1 MATIS
6 ISNLTVG
13 YDAEP
18 VIKDFSLN
26 IADGSLFTLLG
37 PSGCGKT
44 TLLRTIAGFIPMR
57 GGSLHFGERD
67 VTRLPAHLRDVG
79 MVFQDYALFPDKTVF
94 DNVAYG
100 LRARK
105 KDAATI
111 KATVGEYLE
120 RVGLSAFAERVPAA
134 LSGGQRQRVALARA
148 LAIKPTVLL
157 MDEPLSNLDAK
168 LRVQV
173 RETIAD
179 LQKEIGIT
187 TVLVTHDQEEALAL
201 SDRIGLIREGKLEQA
216 GTPEELYAKPRTA
229 YVADFVGAANI
240 LSASIATRIE
250 ANTMASVQL
259 AEATVRAHAP
269 EALATGAVALI
280 ARGESLKL
288 LPRDAAGSNLVP
300 CTIRRRQYLGAR
312 TTYTVDIAG
321 DAAARSV
328 RVETHDDAKHW
339 AVGERAQ
346 LQFDSE
352 KTLVVAS

>member
-1 MATIS
+1 
-6 ISNLTVG
+6 
-13 YDAEP
+13 
-18 VIKDFSLN
+18 
-26 IADGSLFTLLG
+26 
-37 PSGCGKT
+37 
-44 TLLRTIAGFIPMR
+44 
-57 GGSLHFGERD
+57 
-67 VTRLPAHLRDVG
+67 VG

-120 RVGLSAFAERVPAA
+120 RVGLSAFAERLPAA

-201 SDRIGLIREGKLEQA
+201 SDRIGLIREGTLEQA

-240 LSASIATRIE
+240 LSARIVTSVE
-250 ANTMASVQL
+250 ANTIALVQL
-259 AEATVRAHAP
+259 VGTTLHAHAP
-269 EALATGAVALI
+269 EALAAGAVMLI

-288 LPRDAAGSNLVP
+288 LPHDATGANLVP
-300 CTIRRRQYLGAR
+300 CRIRRRQYLGAR
-312 TTYTVDIAG
+312 TTYTVVLSG
-321 DAAARSV
+321 DAATTV
-328 RVETHDDAKHW
+328 RIETHDDAQHW
-339 AVGERAQ
+339 AAGDHAQ
-346 LQFDSE
+346 LQFDAE
-352 KTLVVAS
+352 KTWVVAS

>member
-1 MATIS
+1 MAKIS
-6 ISNLTVG
+6 ITNLTVG
-13 YDAEP
+13 YGAEP
-18 VIKDFSLN
+18 VIADLSLDV
-26 IADGSLFTLLG
+26 ADGSLFTLLG

-44 TLLRTIAGFIPMR
+44 TLLRTIAGFIPVR
-57 GGSLHFGERD
+57 GGSLWFGERD
-67 VTRLPAHLRDVG
+67 VTQLPAHLRDVG

-120 RVGLSAFAERVPAA
+120 RVGLSAFADRVPAA

-201 SDRIGLIREGKLEQA
+201 SDRIGLMRQGRIEQS
-216 GTPEELYAKPRTA
+216 GTPEDLYARPKSA
-229 YVADFVGAANI
+229 YVADFVGAANTLAAMLVAPVVANAFTPVI
-240 LSASIATRIE
+240 VAGMTVSA
-250 ANTMASVQL
+250 
-259 AEATVRAHAP
+259 RAP
-269 EALATGAVALI
+269 QALNAGAAMLI
-280 ARGESLKL
+280 SRSESLTL
-288 LPRDAAGSNLVP
+288 QPRDATVANALP
-300 CTIRRRQYLGAR
+300 CTIIRRQYLGAR
-312 TTYTVDIAG
+312 TTYTVDTAS
-321 DAAARSV
+321 DTAL
-328 RVETHDDAKHW
+328 RVETHDGARAW
-339 AVGERAQ
+339 AVGDAAL
-346 LQFDSE
+346 LQFDAD